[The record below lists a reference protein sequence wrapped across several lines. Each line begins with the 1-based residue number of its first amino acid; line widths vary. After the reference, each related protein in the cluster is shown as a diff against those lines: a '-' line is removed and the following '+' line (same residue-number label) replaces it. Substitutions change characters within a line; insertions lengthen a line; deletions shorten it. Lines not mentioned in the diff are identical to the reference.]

1 MPHKTPHYIEKLIE
15 QGEHQHLDFKFAVND
30 SRKIARSLVAFAN
43 TTGGKLLIGVKDN
56 GAIAGVRTVE
66 EYYMVESAAQVY
78 SKPSIPFSSHEWN
91 LAGKKV
97 LEITVEEG
105 KLKPYK
111 ALGDDGKWLAYQRV
125 HDQNIVANTILLSF
139 WQRQQHEN
147 NTFIKYGDNERFFLE
162 LVERTGFV
170 TLSEFMERSGLKK
183 AVAEKIIVDYLL
195 LGIIEVDMLDDV
207 ALYKLKLK

>member
-1 MPHKTPHYIEKLIE
+1 MPHKAPNYIEKLIE

-78 SKPSIPFSSHEWN
+78 SKPIIQFASNEWN
-91 LAGKKV
+91 LTGKKV
-97 LEITVEEG
+97 LEITVDEG

-125 HDQNIVANTILLSF
+125 HDQNIVANPVLLSF
-139 WQRQQHEN
+139 WQRQKHVS
-147 NTFIKYGDNERFFLE
+147 NTVIHYGDNERFFLE

-183 AVAEKIIVDYLL
+183 TVAEKIIVDYLL
-195 LGIIEVDMLDDV
+195 LGIIEIDMLDDV
-207 ALYKLKLK
+207 ALYKLKLN